1 MDWNLIFNFCKE
13 YWREI
18 LSVLGVFISVL
29 IYCCKKRPSYNAID
43 KIKEDIL
50 EILPEFI
57 LKVETDGNG
66 QRKKNAVLE
75 LIKLYVQKKYKMALS
90 SDLESF
96 VVVSLESILS
106 TPQKKGE

>member
-1 MDWNLIFNFCKE
+1 MDWNQVLSFVLA

-18 LSVLGVFISVL
+18 LSISGVIISIL

-50 EILPEFI
+50 ELLPTLI
-57 LKVETDGNG
+57 LKVEEDGNG

-75 LIKLYVQKKYKMALS
+75 FVKIFVKKKYKMALT

-96 VVVSLESILS
+96 VINGLESILS
-106 TPQKKGE
+106 TPQKKER